1 VPAVD
6 ALLPVISTAKSLAT
20 EAALDFF
27 RIAITSG
34 SSRSAF
40 LMAIRDG
47 EMNSRIGR
55 CVYVAVSACYVLR
68 PS

>member
-1 VPAVD
+1 M
-6 ALLPVISTAKSLAT
+6 AKPLAT